1 MGKLRKKH
9 NWKGRQQS
17 DPQKPADE
25 VKTDVVLELKGEKHR
40 FIIVSLMSLR
50 LNFFLELDC

>member
-17 DPQKPADE
+17 DPHQPADDE
-25 VKTDVVLELKGEKHR
+25 KTDIVVELQGM
-40 FIIVSLMSLR
+40 IS
-50 LNFFLELDC
+50 

>member
-17 DPQKPADE
+17 DPEKVEDE
-25 VKTDVVLELKGEKHR
+25 KTKITVEFEGK
-40 FIIVSLMSLR
+40 
-50 LNFFLELDC
+50 